1 MWRNAMINTYR
12 AFTEEEDE
20 LIMSQARG
28 ELTVKALRERLQT
41 GNYALARRAE
51 ELGVRLNTKA
61 RLIPMHLPAMMQHD
75 SLEPAKINDDK
86 LLTRLHELFPERRY
100 GTN

>member
-1 MWRNAMINTYR
+1 MINTYR

-20 LIMSQARG
+20 LIMRQARG
-28 ELTVKALRERLQT
+28 ELTVKALREQLQT
-41 GNYALARRAE
+41 GNYALTRRAE

-61 RLIPMHLPAMMQHD
+61 RLSLMHLPAMMQHD

-86 LLTRLHELFPERRY
+86 LLTRLHECFPERRY

>member
-1 MWRNAMINTYR
+1 MNNTYR

-28 ELTVKALRERLQT
+28 EMTVKALRDQLQT
-41 GNYALARRAE
+41 STNALARRAE
-51 ELGVRLNTKA
+51 ELGVRLNSKA
-61 RLIPMHLPAMMQHD
+61 RLSPMHSPPMMQHD

-86 LLTRLHELFPERRY
+86 LLTRLHECFPQRRY
-100 GTN
+100 GAD

>member
-1 MWRNAMINTYR
+1 MNNNYR
-12 AFTEEEDE
+12 IFTEEEDE
-20 LIMSQARG
+20 LIMGQARG
-28 ELTVKALRERLQT
+28 EMTVKALRDRLQT
-41 GNYALARRAE
+41 GNTALARRAE

-61 RLIPMHLPAMMQHD
+61 RLSPMHLPAMMQHD

-100 GTN
+100 GHAEYKE